1 MKRILALL
9 AVTSLG
15 AAACGGGD
23 SASSDP
29 RVAELATKML
39 EADDALTSD
48 SGEAKCAAEK
58 IVNGLPSDTVDVLL
72 ESEEVDLAEVDLTI
86 DEQKVV
92 LDGMFECV
100 DFNRELRDQFIADG
114 ATEEQANCATDAM
127 GEEEMRAIV
136 ELSFADD
143 DGDTGEEAMAL
154 IFGIFGD
161 VAECGIDFA
170 G

>member
-29 RVAELATKML
+29 RVAELAAQML

-48 SGEAKCAAEK
+48 SGEAECAAEK
-58 IVNGLPSDTVDVLL
+58 IVNGLPSDTVDVFL
-72 ESEEVDLAEVDLTI
+72 ESEEVDLAEVELTI

-92 LDGMFECV
+92 LDGMFE
-100 DFNRELRDQFIADG
+100 
-114 ATEEQANCATDAM
+114 
-127 GEEEMRAIV
+127 EEMRAIM